1 MSNLVVKENII
12 YKKRDYG
19 GLLVNPECGEKTFL
33 NATAFRILQLFDG
46 SNTVEDIIQQLS
58 EEWEVDTEELRGD
71 ITEIVTDFKELG
83 VLVAYTG
90 DTQVQY
96 TGAVLDSAA
105 VEVTSRCNLCC
116 KHCLRRASP
125 HEGTELNFDVICDII
140 HQLACMQVFDLVLT
154 GGEPF
159 LRPDFCDILA
169 YAQERMLCTVFTN
182 GTLMTD
188 EHIQRLQ
195 EIQPHLVKVM
205 LDGATP
211 ETHNAIRDQE
221 TFKKTVKTIRKLV
234 EAELPVEISTILSKF
249 NFHEYT
255 SIIDFVKNLGVDAIE
270 ISEMVPLGRAS
281 KFKEF
286 CLSLDETTKFKK
298 YYYEKAIE
306 ETDIKIGGIL
316 SLDFLKNPFV
326 SGKESIDQDLCPAFR
341 DSLVIKADGA
351 VVPCLSFDEHEF
363 CMGSILD
370 QSVSDIWNSPAY
382 ESLRTVSV
390 ADCQVCSDCIYRRV
404 CGGGCRAKAFR
415 ISGDLKGPPDHVE
428 CESKK
433 ALYDSSLNKW
443 KPGATVEEFYQ
454 LIDNMKKS

>member
-71 ITEIVTDFKELG
+71 ITEIVTDFQELG

-195 EIQPHLVKVM
+195 EIQPHLIQVS
-205 LDGATP
+205 LDGATS
-211 ETHNAIRDQE
+211 ETHNVIRGPG
-221 TFKKTVKTIRKLV
+221 TFEKTVKTIKKLV
-234 EAELPVEISTILSKF
+234 KAELPVKISMTLSKF
-249 NFHEYT
+249 NFHEYAM
-255 SIIDFVKNLGVDAIE
+255 IVDFAKKLGVLYLDTA
-270 ISEMVPLGRAS
+270 EMLPQGRALT
-281 KFKEF
+281 FKEF
-286 CLSLDETTKFKK
+286 CLSLEETTEFKN
-298 YYYEKAIE
+298 YYYEKILTE
-306 ETDIKIGGIL
+306 KDINIGGEQ
-316 SLDFLKNPFV
+316 SLDFLRDPFNP
-326 SGKESIDQDLCPAFR
+326 GNPTDRDLCHAFR
-341 DSLVIKADGA
+341 DSLAVKADGA
-351 VVPCLSFDEHEF
+351 VVPCLSFDEHDF
-363 CMGSILD
+363 HMGSILD
-370 QSVSDIWNSPAY
+370 QSVSDIWNSPEY

-390 ADCQVCSDCIYRRV
+390 AGCQVCSDCIYRRI
-404 CGGGCRAKAFR
+404 CGGGCRARAYQV
-415 ISGDLKGPPDHVE
+415 SGDLRGPPEHID
-428 CESKK
+428 CESRK
-433 ALYDSSLNKW
+433 ALYSFAVETW
-443 KPGATVEEFYQ
+443 KPGATIEEFYQ
-454 LIDNMKKS
+454 SMERGE